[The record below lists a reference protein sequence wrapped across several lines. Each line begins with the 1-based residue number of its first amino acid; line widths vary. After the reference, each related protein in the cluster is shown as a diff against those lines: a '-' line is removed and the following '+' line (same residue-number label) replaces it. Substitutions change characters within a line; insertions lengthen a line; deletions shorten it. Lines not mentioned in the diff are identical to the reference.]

1 MKKMSNKFLL
11 EYFEEHKRAL
21 ELQLDVVNPLW
32 STYLIARKEYKEKTF
47 NNKPASSL
55 SNLYDDFNKLVNSLE
70 TDDLEQFILNTS
82 TQDIIVFDQLMINE
96 IKNLPKE
103 TSVSVKK
110 FISNKINEFQVLVN
124 DNYIY
129 LPENVQHYVTESR
142 FAYKENLYI
151 HSKVSVEKF
160 HKINNIYNRL
170 VSSLDKDTKKH
181 FVNTLMYQDFI
192 AICNLHWKEFN

>member
-11 EYFEEHKRAL
+11 AYFEEHKRAL

-55 SNLYDDFNKLVNSLE
+55 SNLYYEFNKLVNSLE

-82 TQDIIVFDQLMINE
+82 IQDIIIFDQLLIDE
-96 IKNLPKE
+96 IKNSSEKKLG
-103 TSVSVKK
+103 SVRS

-124 DNYIY
+124 NNYIY

-142 FAYKENLYI
+142 
-151 HSKVSVEKF
+151 
-160 HKINNIYNRL
+160 
-170 VSSLDKDTKKH
+170 
-181 FVNTLMYQDFI
+181 
-192 AICNLHWKEFN
+192 